1 MNVNEIDSL
10 ILTDI
15 KTSDYY
21 LALCNIRE
29 SIHFFS
35 YSTLMDAEESKALI
49 ISMCSAFSALYHLA
63 GGIVKP

>member
-1 MNVNEIDSL
+1 MNANEIDSL

-15 KTSDYY
+15 KSSNYY

-35 YSTLMDAEESKALI
+35 YSTLMDAEENKELVS
-49 ISMCSAFSALYHLA
+49 SMCSAFSALYHLA
-63 GGIVKP
+63 GGIVK

>member
-1 MNVNEIDSL
+1 MDVNEIDSL
-10 ILTDI
+10 ILTNI

-35 YSTLMDAEESKALI
+35 YSTLMDAEESKKLVS
-49 ISMCSAFSALYHLA
+49 SMCSAFKALYYLA
-63 GGIVKP
+63 KGIL